1 MPTDAPAAPIGL
13 AFLGCGLATRIHSK
27 RLRGT
32 RDVRRYYASRDAAR
46 AAEYS
51 RRFGGEGS
59 FGSYEAALG
68 DARVTCALVATPPAT
83 HLDLTLRALAAG
95 KDVIVEKPA
104 FLRAADVDQVAA
116 AAARAGRRVFVAE
129 NYHYKPIAAELR
141 KLIAAGA
148 FGDVRFVQ
156 VNALKHQPTPD
167 WRADPALAG
176 GGALFEGGVHWV
188 SFMANLGLTVTAV
201 RGARPRGTGDDAALE
216 RSMLAVFEYAEG
228 AVGTLAHSWEIA
240 SPLKGLR
247 LSGIFGTRGSAVFE
261 SNGLGLLVLG
271 GRRRLALPGVR
282 DFLGYG
288 AMFRDFVDALR
299 TGREPAMT
307 LALARRDLE
316 LVEEIYRTAGGE
328 GPGARSRELAGEFA
342 GGPPQTST

>member
-1 MPTDAPAAPIGL
+1 MPAESRSAGAPIGL
-13 AFLGCGLATRIHSK
+13 AFLGCGLATRMHSK
-27 RLRGT
+27 RLRGF
-32 RDVRRYYASRDAAR
+32 REVRRYYASRDAER
-46 AAEYS
+46 AAAYD
-51 RRFGGEGS
+51 RRFGGHGA
-59 FGSYEAALG
+59 FASYEQATA
-68 DARVTCALVATPPAT
+68 DPRVTCVLVATPPAT
-83 HLDLTLRALAAG
+83 HLDLTLGALEAG
-95 KDVIVEKPA
+95 KHAIVEKPA
-104 FLRAADVDQVAA
+104 FLRAADVDRVAA
-116 AAARAGRRVFVAE
+116 AAARAGRRVLVAE

-141 KLIAAGA
+141 KLVAAGA

-201 RGARPRGTGDDAALE
+201 QGRRPHARGRGSAALE

-240 SPLKGLR
+240 SPLRGLR
-247 LSGIFGTRGSAVFE
+247 LSGIFGTDGSAVFE

-271 GRRRLALPGVR
+271 RSRRVALPGVR
-282 DFLGYG
+282 DFLGYS
-288 AMFRDFVDALR
+288 AMFRDFIDSLR

-316 LVEEIYRTAGGE
+316 LVEEIYRTAG
-328 GPGARSRELAGEFA
+328 SRE
-342 GGPPQTST
+342 